1 MAERNRKLAAR
12 TKQRTALMVLLLPL
26 GCAATPRA
34 AESAHEH
41 WVAGYVF
48 GIWGKS
54 ELDTRDDCPNLGAAR
69 VRIGPTWSTL
79 LVSFAT
85 LGMYTPREV
94 VVHCRA
100 RP

>member
-1 MAERNRKLAAR
+1 MAERTREHAACIR
-12 TKQRTALMVLLLPL
+12 DGMLLVFIALGV
-26 GCAATPRA
+26 GCVATPRA
-34 AESAHEH
+34 AEPVREH
-41 WVAGYVF
+41 WVPGYVF

-54 ELDTRDDCPNLGAAR
+54 ELDARDDCPSTGVAR
-69 VRIGPTWSTL
+69 LRIGPTLPTL

-100 RP
+100 PR